1 MKAKRKEKTQNS
13 LYSRKLK
20 ISKEATTFGF
30 SGLAFY
36 VTVIF
41 KINPLK

>member
-20 ISKEATTFGF
+20 KTKEATTFGF

-36 VTVIF
+36 VKVIF

>member
-1 MKAKRKEKTQNS
+1 MKAKRKKKTQNS

-30 SGLAFY
+30 CGLAFY
-36 VTVIF
+36 MIVIF
-41 KINPLK
+41 EIHPLK